1 MLTVKKAST
10 GCHEPAGAFFEWNG
24 GSFMSKI
31 AILLP
36 KEYMLEQA
44 RNVIRE
50 DELDIDILKV
60 IKTSDSVY
68 EARQAVEQGAEVVL
82 ARGVQAAFIRQYTNI
97 PVAELTLTG
106 QEIGLMIASAKK
118 KVPDKKCPQIALI
131 GFKNMF
137 SDTTYADELFDIR
150 LKFYDITAIEQAAEK
165 VDLAIQ
171 EGADVLLGG
180 DTVNALA
187 AQKGIPAQFIDSTE
201 ESIRSAIGVAKKMIL
216 TAEAEKNFTAQFE
229 TVLDNSYNGI
239 LEIDENKE
247 IMIVNRA
254 GEELFHKKASQLE
267 GTALGK
273 VIPELEQRYIDDVL
287 SGKRDS
293 FMTSVY
299 VAGVPMML
307 TAAPIQYEN
316 KIRGAIISLYR
327 NASVRKNDAD
337 ELHSYYLKGYVAYA
351 HFSDIRITGKE
362 MEYCVELSKMY
373 ALSKNPVLI
382 CGEDG
387 TDKEKL
393 AQCIHNNS
401 SYKAGP
407 FVAVNCSGMTEQ
419 MQVDRL
425 FGNPDAEDDSMK
437 KGALAIGDHGTIV
450 ISEIEKLSL
459 LCQYRL
465 YRAIRYD
472 SLIQNDLE
480 RSQTLDNRIIAITGA
495 DLYQYVEQGR
505 FRQDLYYLLNSLTVE
520 IPPLRKR
527 PQDIRAIVEDC
538 RVRFTKRY
546 ARFPKIAEDAME
558 ALAGFGWQGNEIQLE
573 SFCERLFLT
582 SPKKTITSDYVYFL
596 LDTLYPVKERISEDG
611 TTVIYQHPEA
621 ARLTELLE
629 KHQGNRSAVAKEL
642 GISTTTLWRRMKK
655 YGVINKYDL
664 T

>member
-1 MLTVKKAST
+1 
-10 GCHEPAGAFFEWNG
+10 
-24 GSFMSKI
+24 MSKI

-82 ARGVQAAFIRQYTNI
+82 ARGVPAAFIRQYTNI

-267 GTALGK
+267 GTALEK

-337 ELHSYYLKGYVAYA
+337 ELHSYYLKGYVAHA

-425 FGNPDAEDDSMK
+425 FGNPDAEDESMK

-538 RVRFTKRY
+538 RVKFTKRY

>member
-1 MLTVKKAST
+1 
-10 GCHEPAGAFFEWNG
+10 
-24 GSFMSKI
+24 MSKI

-267 GTALGK
+267 GTALEK

-337 ELHSYYLKGYVAYA
+337 ELYSYYLKGYVAHA

-425 FGNPDAEDDSMK
+425 FGNPDAEDESMK

>member
-1 MLTVKKAST
+1 
-10 GCHEPAGAFFEWNG
+10 
-24 GSFMSKI
+24 MSKI

-267 GTALGK
+267 GTALEK

-337 ELHSYYLKGYVAYA
+337 ELHSYYLKGYVAHA

-425 FGNPDAEDDSMK
+425 FGNPDAEDESMK

-472 SLIQNDLE
+472 SLIQNNLE

>member
-1 MLTVKKAST
+1 
-10 GCHEPAGAFFEWNG
+10 
-24 GSFMSKI
+24 MSKI

-106 QEIGLMIASAKK
+106 QEIGLIIASAKK

-267 GTALGK
+267 GTALEK

-425 FGNPDAEDDSMK
+425 FGNPDAEDESMK

>member
-1 MLTVKKAST
+1 
-10 GCHEPAGAFFEWNG
+10 
-24 GSFMSKI
+24 
-31 AILLP
+31 
-36 KEYMLEQA
+36 MLEQA

-267 GTALGK
+267 GTALEK

-337 ELHSYYLKGYVAYA
+337 ELHSYYLKGYVAHA

-425 FGNPDAEDDSMK
+425 FGNPDAEDESMK

-582 SPKKTITSDYVYFL
+582 SPKKTITSDYVYYL

>member
-1 MLTVKKAST
+1 
-10 GCHEPAGAFFEWNG
+10 
-24 GSFMSKI
+24 
-31 AILLP
+31 
-36 KEYMLEQA
+36 MLEQA

-165 VDLAIQ
+165 VDLAMQ

-267 GTALGK
+267 GTALEK

-337 ELHSYYLKGYVAYA
+337 ELHSYYLKGYVAHA

-425 FGNPDAEDDSMK
+425 FGNPDAEDESMK

>member
-1 MLTVKKAST
+1 
-10 GCHEPAGAFFEWNG
+10 
-24 GSFMSKI
+24 
-31 AILLP
+31 
-36 KEYMLEQA
+36 MLEQA

-137 SDTTYADELFDIR
+137 SDTTYADELYDIR

-267 GTALGK
+267 GTALEK

-337 ELHSYYLKGYVAYA
+337 ELHSYYLKGYVAHA

-425 FGNPDAEDDSMK
+425 FGNPDAEDESMK
-437 KGALAIGDHGTIV
+437 KGALAISDHGTIV

>member
-1 MLTVKKAST
+1 
-10 GCHEPAGAFFEWNG
+10 
-24 GSFMSKI
+24 MSKI

-68 EARQAVEQGAEVVL
+68 EARQAIEQGAEVVL

-201 ESIRSAIGVAKKMIL
+201 EAIRSAIGVAKKMIL

-267 GTALGK
+267 GTALEK

-337 ELHSYYLKGYVAYA
+337 ELHSYYLKGYVAHA

-425 FGNPDAEDDSMK
+425 FGNPDAEDESMK

>member
-1 MLTVKKAST
+1 
-10 GCHEPAGAFFEWNG
+10 
-24 GSFMSKI
+24 
-31 AILLP
+31 
-36 KEYMLEQA
+36 MLEQA

-137 SDTTYADELFDIR
+137 SDTTYADELYDIR

-267 GTALGK
+267 GTALEK

-287 SGKRDS
+287 SGQRDS

-337 ELHSYYLKGYVAYA
+337 ELHSYYLKGYVAHA

-425 FGNPDAEDDSMK
+425 FGNPDAEDESMK

>member
-1 MLTVKKAST
+1 
-10 GCHEPAGAFFEWNG
+10 
-24 GSFMSKI
+24 MSKI

-150 LKFYDITAIEQAAEK
+150 LKFYDITAIEQAEEK

-267 GTALGK
+267 GTALEK

-337 ELHSYYLKGYVAYA
+337 ELHSYYLKGYVAHA

-425 FGNPDAEDDSMK
+425 FGNPDAEDESMK

>member
-1 MLTVKKAST
+1 
-10 GCHEPAGAFFEWNG
+10 
-24 GSFMSKI
+24 MSKI

-267 GTALGK
+267 GTALEK

-299 VAGVPMML
+299 VASVPMML

-337 ELHSYYLKGYVAYA
+337 ELHSYYLKGYVAHA

-425 FGNPDAEDDSMK
+425 FGNPDAEDESMK

-520 IPPLRKR
+520 IPPIRKR

-558 ALAGFGWQGNEIQLE
+558 VLAGFGWQGNEIQLE

-611 TTVIYQHPEA
+611 TTVVYQHPEA

>member
-1 MLTVKKAST
+1 
-10 GCHEPAGAFFEWNG
+10 
-24 GSFMSKI
+24 
-31 AILLP
+31 
-36 KEYMLEQA
+36 MLEQA

-50 DELDIDILKV
+50 DELDIDILKA

-267 GTALGK
+267 GTALEK

-337 ELHSYYLKGYVAYA
+337 ELHSYYLKGYVAHA

-425 FGNPDAEDDSMK
+425 FGNPDAEDESMK

>member
-1 MLTVKKAST
+1 
-10 GCHEPAGAFFEWNG
+10 
-24 GSFMSKI
+24 
-31 AILLP
+31 
-36 KEYMLEQA
+36 MLEQA

-68 EARQAVEQGAEVVL
+68 EARQAVEQGSEVVL

-267 GTALGK
+267 GTALEK

-337 ELHSYYLKGYVAYA
+337 ELHSYYLKGYVAHA

-425 FGNPDAEDDSMK
+425 FGNPDAEDESMK

>member
-1 MLTVKKAST
+1 
-10 GCHEPAGAFFEWNG
+10 
-24 GSFMSKI
+24 MSKI

-267 GTALGK
+267 GTALEK

-337 ELHSYYLKGYVAYA
+337 ELHSYYLKGYVAHA

-425 FGNPDAEDDSMK
+425 FGNPDAEDESMK

-505 FRQDLYYLLNSLTVE
+505 FRQDLYYLLNSLTAE

>member
-1 MLTVKKAST
+1 
-10 GCHEPAGAFFEWNG
+10 
-24 GSFMSKI
+24 MSKI

-180 DTVNALA
+180 DTVNALV

-267 GTALGK
+267 GTALEK

-337 ELHSYYLKGYVAYA
+337 ELHSYYLKGYVAHA

-425 FGNPDAEDDSMK
+425 FGNPDAEDESMK

-527 PQDIRAIVEDC
+527 PQDIRVIVEDC

-582 SPKKTITSDYVYFL
+582 SPKKKITSDYVYFL

-629 KHQGNRSAVAKEL
+629 QHQGNRSAVAKEL

>member
-1 MLTVKKAST
+1 
-10 GCHEPAGAFFEWNG
+10 
-24 GSFMSKI
+24 MSKI

-68 EARQAVEQGAEVVL
+68 EARQAIEQGAEVVL

-97 PVAELTLTG
+97 SVAELTLTG

-267 GTALGK
+267 GTALEK

-337 ELHSYYLKGYVAYA
+337 ELHSYYLKGYVAHA

-425 FGNPDAEDDSMK
+425 FGNPDAEDESMK

>member
-1 MLTVKKAST
+1 
-10 GCHEPAGAFFEWNG
+10 
-24 GSFMSKI
+24 MSKI

-68 EARQAVEQGAEVVL
+68 EARQAIEQGAEVVL

-267 GTALGK
+267 GTALEK

-337 ELHSYYLKGYVAYA
+337 ELHSYYLKGYVAHA

-425 FGNPDAEDDSMK
+425 FGNPDAEDESMK

-538 RVRFTKRY
+538 RVKFTKRY

>member
-1 MLTVKKAST
+1 
-10 GCHEPAGAFFEWNG
+10 
-24 GSFMSKI
+24 
-31 AILLP
+31 
-36 KEYMLEQA
+36 MLEQA

-267 GTALGK
+267 GTALEK

-425 FGNPDAEDDSMK
+425 FGNPDAEDESMK

-480 RSQTLDNRIIAITGA
+480 RSQTLDNRIIAVTGA
-495 DLYQYVEQGR
+495 YLYQYVEQGR

>member
-1 MLTVKKAST
+1 
-10 GCHEPAGAFFEWNG
+10 
-24 GSFMSKI
+24 
-31 AILLP
+31 
-36 KEYMLEQA
+36 MLEQA

-267 GTALGK
+267 GTALEK

-337 ELHSYYLKGYVAYA
+337 ELHSYYLKGYVAHA

-425 FGNPDAEDDSMK
+425 FGNPDAEDESMK
-437 KGALAIGDHGTIV
+437 KGALAISDHGTIV

-480 RSQTLDNRIIAITGA
+480 RSQMLDNRIIAITGA

>member
-1 MLTVKKAST
+1 
-10 GCHEPAGAFFEWNG
+10 
-24 GSFMSKI
+24 MSKI

-267 GTALGK
+267 GTALEK

-337 ELHSYYLKGYVAYA
+337 ELHSYYLKGYVAHA

-425 FGNPDAEDDSMK
+425 FGNPDAEDESMK

-495 DLYQYVEQGR
+495 DLYQYVGQGR

>member
-1 MLTVKKAST
+1 
-10 GCHEPAGAFFEWNG
+10 
-24 GSFMSKI
+24 MSKI

-180 DTVNALA
+180 DTVNVLA

-267 GTALGK
+267 GTALEK

-337 ELHSYYLKGYVAYA
+337 ELHSYYLKGYVAHA

-425 FGNPDAEDDSMK
+425 FGNPDAEDESMK

-480 RSQTLDNRIIAITGA
+480 RSQTLDNRIIAVTGA

>member
-1 MLTVKKAST
+1 
-10 GCHEPAGAFFEWNG
+10 
-24 GSFMSKI
+24 MSKI

-118 KVPDKKCPQIALI
+118 KVPDQKCPQIALI

-137 SDTTYADELFDIR
+137 SDTTYADELYDIR

-165 VDLAIQ
+165 VNLAIQ
-171 EGADVLLGG
+171 EGADVLIGG

-267 GTALGK
+267 GTALEK

-316 KIRGAIISLYR
+316 KIRGTIISLYR

-337 ELHSYYLKGYVAYA
+337 ELHSYYLKGYVAHA

-425 FGNPDAEDDSMK
+425 FGNPDAEDESMK

-596 LDTLYPVKERISEDG
+596 LDTLYPVKEKISEDG

>member
-1 MLTVKKAST
+1 
-10 GCHEPAGAFFEWNG
+10 
-24 GSFMSKI
+24 MSKI

-36 KEYMLEQA
+36 KEYMLAQA

-267 GTALGK
+267 GTALEK

-425 FGNPDAEDDSMK
+425 FGNPDAEDESMK

>member
-1 MLTVKKAST
+1 
-10 GCHEPAGAFFEWNG
+10 
-24 GSFMSKI
+24 MSKI

-150 LKFYDITAIEQAAEK
+150 LNFYDITAIEQAAEK

-267 GTALGK
+267 GTALEK

-337 ELHSYYLKGYVAYA
+337 ELHSYYLKGYVAHA

-425 FGNPDAEDDSMK
+425 FGNPDAEDESMK

>member
-1 MLTVKKAST
+1 
-10 GCHEPAGAFFEWNG
+10 
-24 GSFMSKI
+24 MSKI

-267 GTALGK
+267 GTALEK

-425 FGNPDAEDDSMK
+425 FGNPDAEDESMK

-480 RSQTLDNRIIAITGA
+480 RSQTLDNRIIAVTEA

>member
-1 MLTVKKAST
+1 
-10 GCHEPAGAFFEWNG
+10 
-24 GSFMSKI
+24 MSKI

-267 GTALGK
+267 GTALEK

-337 ELHSYYLKGYVAYA
+337 ELHSYYLKGYVAHA

-425 FGNPDAEDDSMK
+425 FGNPDAEDESMK

-480 RSQTLDNRIIAITGA
+480 RSQTLDNRIIAVTGA

-629 KHQGNRSAVAKEL
+629 KHQGNRSAVAREL

>member
-1 MLTVKKAST
+1 
-10 GCHEPAGAFFEWNG
+10 
-24 GSFMSKI
+24 MSKI

-50 DELDIDILKV
+50 DELDINILKV

-150 LKFYDITAIEQAAEK
+150 LKFYDIAAIEQAAEK

-267 GTALGK
+267 GTALEK

-337 ELHSYYLKGYVAYA
+337 ELHSYYLKGYVAHA

-425 FGNPDAEDDSMK
+425 FGNPDAEDESMK
-437 KGALAIGDHGTIV
+437 KGALAISDHGTIV

>member
-1 MLTVKKAST
+1 
-10 GCHEPAGAFFEWNG
+10 
-24 GSFMSKI
+24 MSKI

-267 GTALGK
+267 GTALEK

-425 FGNPDAEDDSMK
+425 FGNPDAEDESMK

-480 RSQTLDNRIIAITGA
+480 RSQTLDNRIIAVTGA

-611 TTVIYQHPEA
+611 ITVIYQHPEA

>member
-1 MLTVKKAST
+1 
-10 GCHEPAGAFFEWNG
+10 
-24 GSFMSKI
+24 MSKI

-267 GTALGK
+267 GTALEK

-337 ELHSYYLKGYVAYA
+337 ELHSYYLKGYVAHA

-425 FGNPDAEDDSMK
+425 FGNPDAEDESMK
-437 KGALAIGDHGTIV
+437 KGALAISDHGTIV

-527 PQDIRAIVEDC
+527 PQDIRAIVEDS

>member
-1 MLTVKKAST
+1 
-10 GCHEPAGAFFEWNG
+10 
-24 GSFMSKI
+24 MSKI

-118 KVPDKKCPQIALI
+118 KVPDEKCPQIALI

-267 GTALGK
+267 GTALEK

-337 ELHSYYLKGYVAYA
+337 ELHSYYLKGYVAHA

-425 FGNPDAEDDSMK
+425 FGNPDAEDESMK

-480 RSQTLDNRIIAITGA
+480 RSQTLDNRIIAVTGA

>member
-1 MLTVKKAST
+1 
-10 GCHEPAGAFFEWNG
+10 
-24 GSFMSKI
+24 MSKI

-267 GTALGK
+267 GTALEK

-337 ELHSYYLKGYVAYA
+337 ELHSYYLKGYVAHA

-425 FGNPDAEDDSMK
+425 FGNPDAEAESMK

>member
-1 MLTVKKAST
+1 
-10 GCHEPAGAFFEWNG
+10 
-24 GSFMSKI
+24 
-31 AILLP
+31 
-36 KEYMLEQA
+36 MLEQA

-267 GTALGK
+267 GTALEK

-337 ELHSYYLKGYVAYA
+337 ELHSYYLKGYVAHA

-425 FGNPDAEDDSMK
+425 FGNPDAEDESMK

>member
-1 MLTVKKAST
+1 
-10 GCHEPAGAFFEWNG
+10 
-24 GSFMSKI
+24 MSKI

-150 LKFYDITAIEQAAEK
+150 LNFYDITAIEQAAEK

-267 GTALGK
+267 GTALEK

-337 ELHSYYLKGYVAYA
+337 ELHSYYLKGYVAHA

-425 FGNPDAEDDSMK
+425 FGNPDAEDESMK

-480 RSQTLDNRIIAITGA
+480 RSQTLDNRIIAVTGA

>member
-1 MLTVKKAST
+1 
-10 GCHEPAGAFFEWNG
+10 
-24 GSFMSKI
+24 
-31 AILLP
+31 
-36 KEYMLEQA
+36 MLEQA

-150 LKFYDITAIEQAAEK
+150 LKFYDIAAIEQAAEK
-165 VDLAIQ
+165 VNLAIQ

-187 AQKGIPAQFIDSTE
+187 VQKGIPAQFIDSTE

-267 GTALGK
+267 GTALEK

-337 ELHSYYLKGYVAYA
+337 ELHSYYLKGYVAHA

-425 FGNPDAEDDSMK
+425 FGNPDAEDESMK
-437 KGALAIGDHGTIV
+437 KGALAISDHGTIV

>member
-1 MLTVKKAST
+1 
-10 GCHEPAGAFFEWNG
+10 
-24 GSFMSKI
+24 MSKI

-267 GTALGK
+267 GTALEK

-337 ELHSYYLKGYVAYA
+337 ELHSYYLKGYVAHA

-425 FGNPDAEDDSMK
+425 FGNPDAEDESMK

-558 ALAGFGWQGNEIQLE
+558 VLAGFGWQGNEIQLE

-629 KHQGNRSAVAKEL
+629 KHQGNRSAVAKEF

>member
-1 MLTVKKAST
+1 
-10 GCHEPAGAFFEWNG
+10 
-24 GSFMSKI
+24 MSKI

-267 GTALGK
+267 GTALEK

-425 FGNPDAEDDSMK
+425 FGNPDAEDESMK

-527 PQDIRAIVEDC
+527 LQDIRAIVEDC

-629 KHQGNRSAVAKEL
+629 KRSAVAKEL

>member
-1 MLTVKKAST
+1 
-10 GCHEPAGAFFEWNG
+10 
-24 GSFMSKI
+24 MSKI

-36 KEYMLEQA
+36 KEYMLGQA

-267 GTALGK
+267 GTALEK

-316 KIRGAIISLYR
+316 KIPGAIISLYR

-337 ELHSYYLKGYVAYA
+337 ELHSYYLKGYVAHA

-425 FGNPDAEDDSMK
+425 FGNPDAEDESMK

-629 KHQGNRSAVAKEL
+629 KHQGNRSAVAREL

>member
-1 MLTVKKAST
+1 
-10 GCHEPAGAFFEWNG
+10 
-24 GSFMSKI
+24 MSKI

-171 EGADVLLGG
+171 EGADVLIGG

-267 GTALGK
+267 GTALEK

-337 ELHSYYLKGYVAYA
+337 ELHSYYLKGYVAHA

-425 FGNPDAEDDSMK
+425 FGNPDAEDESMK

-520 IPPLRKR
+520 IPPLRKH

>member
-1 MLTVKKAST
+1 
-10 GCHEPAGAFFEWNG
+10 
-24 GSFMSKI
+24 MSKI

-137 SDTTYADELFDIR
+137 SDTTYADELFGIR
-150 LKFYDITAIEQAAEK
+150 LKFYDIAAIEQAAEK
-165 VDLAIQ
+165 VNLAIQ

-267 GTALGK
+267 GTALEK

-337 ELHSYYLKGYVAYA
+337 ELHSYYLKGYVAHA

-425 FGNPDAEDDSMK
+425 FGNPDAEDESMK
-437 KGALAIGDHGTIV
+437 KGALAISDHGTIV

-582 SPKKTITSDYVYFL
+582 SPKKTITSD
-596 LDTLYPVKERISEDG
+596 
-611 TTVIYQHPEA
+611 
-621 ARLTELLE
+621 
-629 KHQGNRSAVAKEL
+629 
-642 GISTTTLWRRMKK
+642 
-655 YGVINKYDL
+655 
-664 T
+664 

>member
-1 MLTVKKAST
+1 
-10 GCHEPAGAFFEWNG
+10 
-24 GSFMSKI
+24 MSKI

-50 DELDIDILKV
+50 DELEIDILKV

-106 QEIGLMIASAKK
+106 QEIGLMIASAKR

-137 SDTTYADELFDIR
+137 SDTTYADELYDIR

-165 VDLAIQ
+165 VNLAIQ

-187 AQKGIPAQFIDSTE
+187 AQKGIPSQFIDSTE

-267 GTALGK
+267 GTALEK

-337 ELHSYYLKGYVAYA
+337 ELHSYYLKGYVAHA

-495 DLYQYVEQGR
+495 DLYQHVEQGR

-573 SFCERLFLT
+573 AFCERLFLT

-596 LDTLYPVKERISEDG
+596 LDTLYPVKEKISEDG